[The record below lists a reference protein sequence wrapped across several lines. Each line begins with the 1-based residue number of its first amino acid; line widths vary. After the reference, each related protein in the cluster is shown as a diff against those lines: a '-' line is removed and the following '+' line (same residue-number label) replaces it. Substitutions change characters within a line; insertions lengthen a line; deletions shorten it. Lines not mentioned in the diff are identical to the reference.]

1 MVVWPTR
8 PLAHDHGLL
17 QQKQRQQMFNNSS
30 AEDGICSHEWEG
42 SAIVAA
48 AAVANTYSSH
58 TVRLHDSLHKGRL
71 IAAACTLDT
80 NSKQML
86 LLLFPASRSQAVA
99 RLKVLQQQFFIT
111 MIWEKLMLSEAD
123 DHQYSILLV
132 GASSATSPL
141 R

>member
-1 MVVWPTR
+1 MVVWPNR

-17 QQKQRQQMFNNSS
+17 QQKQRQRMFNNSS
-30 AEDGICSHEWEG
+30 AEDGICSHEWES

-48 AAVANTYSSH
+48 AAVADTYSSH
-58 TVRLHDSLHKGRL
+58 TVRLLDSLHKGRL

-111 MIWEKLMLSEAD
+111 MIWEKVD
-123 DHQYSILLV
+123 VV
-132 GASSATSPL
+132 GG
-141 R
+141 